1 MNDTASELKE
11 IEKAEAALAEQRE
24 EIERKERECR
34 YKREQAE
41 REAEY
46 LKRVEA
52 EEAMFDAFRQAV
64 GDDLW
69 ARAET
74 GGADCSIVRRQVGR
88 YIGRHATK
96 YEPRLRIERSYTGVG
111 HHQNHRPRDYKI
123 SDDFKNPIEY
133 LKEIAHAHAVSVQSM
148 DEDEKYIADM
158 GLKAAYGVSVQ
169 RRTRQG
175 RIAQGYEFILG
186 QLPEH
191 QMRQV
196 VDLLNSF
203 KGDA

>member
-69 ARAET
+69 ARAKN
-74 GGADCSIVRRQVGR
+74 GGADCKIVQRQVGR
-88 YIGRHATK
+88 YLSRYTK
-96 YEPRLRIERSYTGVG
+96 YEPRLRIERHYTVVVDHQSYSA
-111 HHQNHRPRDYKI
+111 RDYKI

>member
-1 MNDTASELKE
+1 MNDTASELKK
-11 IEKAEAALAEQRE
+11 IEEAEAALAEQRE
-24 EIERKERECR
+24 EIERKEREYR
-34 YKREQAE
+34 YKREQAK

-46 LKRVEA
+46 RKQVEA

-74 GGADCSIVRRQVGR
+74 GGADCSIIRRQVGR

-96 YEPRLRIERSYTGVG
+96 YEPRLRIERCYTGVG

-123 SDDFKNPIEY
+123 SDDFKKPIEY
-133 LKEIAHAHAVSVQSM
+133 LKEIADAHAANVQSM
-148 DEDEKYIADM
+148 DEDEKYIADT
-158 GLKAAYGVSVQ
+158 GLEGAYGVHVRRKTRRGRLSV
-169 RRTRQG
+169 
-175 RIAQGYEFILG
+175 GYEFVLWE
-186 QLPEH
+186 LPEDE
-191 QMRQV
+191 MKQV

-203 KGDA
+203 KDE

>member
-1 MNDTASELKE
+1 MNDTASELKK
-11 IEKAEAALAEQRE
+11 IEEAEAALAEQRE
-24 EIERKERECR
+24 EIERKEREWR
-34 YKREQAE
+34 YKREQAKE
-41 REAEY
+41 RAEY

-69 ARAET
+69 ARAKN
-74 GGADCSIVRRQVGR
+74 GGADCSIVQRQVGR
-88 YIGRHATK
+88 YLSRHTK

-111 HHQNHRPRDYKI
+111 AHQSYRARDYKI

-175 RIAQGYEFILG
+175 RLAEGYEFILWH
-186 QLPEH
+186 LPENE
-191 QMRQV
+191 MRQV

-203 KGDA
+203 KGDS